1 MIILTGSVDSYA
13 QLITVLV
20 IFIVVLAITAWTTR
34 FIASYQKQMG
44 AGSNVEVV
52 EATRIDSGKCI
63 QIVRIG
69 ERYFAIAVCKDTV
82 STIGEIPK
90 EEIVF
95 RQTAGKTFDFK
106 ALLNSAM
113 HKETKE

>member
-1 MIILTGSVDSYA
+1 MVVLTGSVNSYA
-13 QLITVLV
+13 QFITVLI
-20 IFIVVLAITAWTTR
+20 IFVVVLAITAWITR

-69 ERYFAIAVCKDTV
+69 EKYFALAVCKDTV
-82 STIGEIPK
+82 TSLGEIPK
-90 EEIVF
+90 EQIVLK
-95 RQTAGKTFDFK
+95 QATGQSLDFK
-106 ALLNSAM
+106 ALLNSAL
-113 HKETKE
+113 HKETKK